1 MKIAL
6 ASDHAGFSLKE
17 ETAHFLKGLGYQVL
31 DFGTH
36 NEESVDYPDF
46 AHKVAVAVSLGQACL
61 GILIC
66 GTGLGMAITANK
78 VKGIRAVTCTD
89 TFSARASRNHN
100 NANVL
105 CLGARVTGGGLAL
118 DIVKVWLESEFEA
131 GRHERRLS
139 KIMQIEAGK

>member
-17 ETAHFLKGLGYQVL
+17 EPAHFLKGLGYQVL